1 MHGFCMILTEL
12 QLKLSIKS
20 SKIKFAVFDHS
31 MRMFEYYPNIGNT
44 TLIKKY
50 SDHNVTTDT

>member
-1 MHGFCMILTEL
+1 MIFTEL

-20 SKIKFAVFDHS
+20 SKIKFAIFDHS